1 MKDSRIKSLTEA
13 SFNILVGF
21 TINFI
26 ANIIILPLI
35 GTPFSLT
42 NFGLIGI
49 AYTVISLARSYV
61 IRRLFVNGFYEAIFG
76 DKNVRVK

>member
-1 MKDSRIKSLTEA
+1 MTEDSRVKSFTE
-13 SFNILVGF
+13 SGCNILIGF

-26 ANIIILPLI
+26 ANTIFLPMI

-49 AYTVISLARSYV
+49 AYTVISLIRSYA

-76 DKNVRVK
+76 RKA